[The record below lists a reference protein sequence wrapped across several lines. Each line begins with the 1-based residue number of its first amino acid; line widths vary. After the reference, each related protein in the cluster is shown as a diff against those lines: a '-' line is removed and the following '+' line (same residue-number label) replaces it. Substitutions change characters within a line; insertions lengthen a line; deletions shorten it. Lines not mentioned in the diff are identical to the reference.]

1 MESKLPAELIDGF
14 IILTRTILKE
24 NLTGIYL
31 HGSAVMG
38 CYNPDK
44 SDLDLLIVVNRP
56 LSDAEKRKFMDM
68 VIQYDSMAPGKGI
81 EMSVILKNVC
91 DPFVYP
97 TPFELHFSRMHADW
111 YRKDPDD
118 YVRNM
123 NGTDKDLAAHIMILI
138 NRGKCLY
145 GAPVNEVFSE
155 VPANNYL
162 DSIIGDIECAADEIA
177 DNTMY
182 LTLNLCRVL
191 AYKEDGLV
199 LSKKE
204 GGEWG
209 LSNLPKEYHKLIS
222 DALNEYSGDA
232 KTDFDVTLARRY
244 ADYMTGRINIS

>member
-56 LSDAEKRKFMDM
+56 LNDAVKRQFMDM

-81 EMSVILKNVC
+81 EMSVLLKNVC

-118 YVRNM
+118 YVRKM
-123 NGTDKDLAAHIMILI
+123 NGTDMK
-138 NRGKCLY
+138 
-145 GAPVNEVFSE
+145 
-155 VPANNYL
+155 
-162 DSIIGDIECAADEIA
+162 
-177 DNTMY
+177 
-182 LTLNLCRVL
+182 
-191 AYKEDGLV
+191 
-199 LSKKE
+199 
-204 GGEWG
+204 
-209 LSNLPKEYHKLIS
+209 
-222 DALNEYSGDA
+222 
-232 KTDFDVTLARRY
+232 
-244 ADYMTGRINIS
+244 